1 MFRRIILTLLA
12 VTFVFAQAWCEE
24 DSSYLSPWRDF
35 SCVIPQGWT
44 AFGEKTRAGY
54 AVHILG
60 PDDPNG
66 SYRTGID
73 IHWFDSSRPEFV
85 PVSKAVD
92 SMRAADPLTGRSA
105 TILRV
110 MRGADTIARIFETTE
125 NRWLPTEKL
134 PALKEHLHSYVAI
147 LPRGKSYWIVTLSST
162 RSVYLDYHDTF
173 VDFLRSFH
181 PIGY

>member
-1 MFRRIILTLLA
+1 MRLKIFLA
-12 VTFVFAQAWCEE
+12 FAVLIVSVSPVLCDG

-35 SCVIPQGWT
+35 SCTLPKGWT
-44 AFGEKTRAGY
+44 AFSEKDAMGY
-54 AVHILG
+54 VVHILG

-73 IHWFDSSRPEFV
+73 IHWFDSSNEGFI

-92 SMRAADPLTGRSA
+92 GMRKSDSLTGRVS
-105 TILRV
+105 TPLRV
-110 MRGADTIARIFETTE
+110 MRGADTMARIFEITE
-125 NRWLPTEKL
+125 NRWLPSERL
-134 PALKEHLHSYVAI
+134 PSLKEHIHSYVAV
-147 LPRGKSYWIVTLSST
+147 LPRGRSYWIVTLSSA

-181 PIGY
+181 PLVY